1 MSVMVADTVFAPI
14 DPDLRMERIGGG
26 NETEVYCTDDR
37 RFVVKVKSEERQPTQ
52 AALAEAQTLRAAAQ
66 SFADAVGPEHSIPT
80 YLLLARN
87 SEGQVQPMMM
97 QPFLGQAQSLYDVD
111 YSELSQPERQH
122 IARQLQN
129 IIRRSL
135 AFYRETGRLPD
146 LYGRTSRSKS
156 ERTYLNK
163 PHMLP
168 WRLWSFL
175 VKRNLLRAHNLMLT
189 AAPERRVVLVD
200 YDPVQRSKLYQF
212 VYYNVRRFLFLRDY
226 ALIKVMEKTGYVPK
240 A

>member
-1 MSVMVADTVFAPI
+1 MSVMVADKIFAPI
-14 DPDLRMERIGGG
+14 DPDLHMERIGGG

-52 AALAEAQTLRAAAQ
+52 VALAKAQILRAAAQ
-66 SFADAVGPEHSIPT
+66 SFAGAVGPEHSLPT
-80 YLLLARN
+80 YLLVARN
-87 SEGQVQPMMM
+87 SEGQVQPMVM
-97 QPFLGQAQSLYDVD
+97 QPFLRQAQPLYEVD
-111 YSELSQPERQH
+111 YHQLSQEERRH
-122 IARQLQN
+122 LARQLQN

-135 AFYRETGRLPD
+135 AFYRETGHLPD

-156 ERTYLNK
+156 ERAYLNK

-200 YDPVQRSKLYQF
+200 YDPVQRGKLYQF
-212 VYYNVRRFLFLRDY
+212 VYYLVRCLLFLRDY
-226 ALIKVMEKTGYVPK
+226 ALIKMMEKTGYVPK